1 MAIHHDRL
9 PRAIAS
15 LPEPART
22 KAIETVNTL
31 LAGGTPEAEAV
42 EKAVAMAGQ
51 WIDERAPG
59 DRSPE
64 RPTIERDEAR
74 RR

>member
-1 MAIHHDRL
+1 MAIHHDQL
-9 PRAIAS
+9 PREIEA
-15 LPEPART
+15 LPEPARS

-31 LAGGTPEAEAV
+31 LAGGTPQPEAI

-64 RPTIERDEAR
+64 RAQIERDER
-74 RR
+74 PR